1 MIPILFQVNH
11 PNGMALSNV
20 AKAKGQANDEE
31 KVVVDEDSIS
41 SSSEEDR
48 NGDCCHSTC
57 CSYLLHPITAMFS
70 GWKIYLR
77 QEIALTGFALA
88 FTYLTVLGFSG
99 VTAAYFLTQGLRPD
113 IIGLCQGI
121 GAFFGILG
129 TMIFPCLRRLIGT
142 VRTGLFGISMQL
154 SILMFCIVAIVVPS
168 KRISSKASGYY
179 SADCSAFFNN
189 ASNLTTVSYLDVN
202 EVDYH
207 YLQNQNGSLPSPPDD
222 PDLVPDEPGISSALI
237 FMLVGVICCRTGIW
251 LFDLSVQQLLQENVK
266 EEERGVVNGVM
277 KSMMCFNDML
287 NYVLVIAAPRPE
299 DFRILTIISVGMVT
313 LALIFYASYVR
324 KVRGHL
330 FHFVDCLRWCC
341 LGKHKDGESKRLLD
355 RKHANS
361 EPNKA
366 E

>member
-1 MIPILFQVNH
+1 M
-11 PNGMALSNV
+11 LSNV
-20 AKAKGQANDEE
+20 TEDKDQANEE
-31 KVVVDEDSIS
+31 KVVVDEDSLS
-41 SSSEEDR
+41 SSSLTSSEEEQH
-48 NGDCCHSTC
+48 DCCHSTC
-57 CSYLLHPITAMFS
+57 CSCLFNPITTMLS

-121 GAFFGILG
+121 GAVFGILG
-129 TMIFPCLRRLIGT
+129 TAIFPCLRRLIGT
-142 VRTGLFGISMQL
+142 IRTGLVGITMQL
-154 SILMFCIVAIVVPS
+154 SLLMFCIVAIVVPS

-179 SADCSAFFNN
+179 SADCITFFNST
-189 ASNLTTVSYLDVN
+189 SNLTAASYLEVN
-202 EVDYH
+202 EDYH
-207 YLQNQNGSLPSPPDD
+207 YLQRNGSLPFPDD
-222 PDLVPDEPGISSALI
+222 PELVPDGTTISSALI
-237 FMLVGVICCRTGIW
+237 FMLAGVISCRSGIW

-299 DFRILTIISVGMVT
+299 DFQILTIISVGMVT
-313 LALIFYASYVR
+313 LALVFYAAYVR
-324 KVRGHL
+324 KVRSHL
-330 FHFVDCLRWCC
+330 FHFVDCVTKCRHR
-341 LGKHKDGESKRLLD
+341 KRKDGESKRLLD
-355 RKHANS
+355 HNNVNS

>member
-1 MIPILFQVNH
+1 MHH
-11 PNGMALSNV
+11 PNGRALSNV
-20 AKAKGQANDEE
+20 TKDKGQADEE

-41 SSSEEDR
+41 STSLTSSEEEDQQR
-48 NGDCCHSTC
+48 CDCCHSRC
-57 CSYLLHPITAMFS
+57 CSCLLNPITTMFS
-70 GWKIYLR
+70 GWKIYLK

-129 TMIFPCLRRLIGT
+129 TAIFPCLRRLIGT
-142 VRTGLFGISMQL
+142 VRTGLFGITMQL

-168 KRISSKASGYY
+168 KRVSSKASGYY
-179 SADCSAFFNN
+179 SADCSAFFDNT
-189 ASNLTTVSYLDVN
+189 SNLTTVSYLGTN
-202 EVDYH
+202 EDYH
-207 YLQNQNGSLPSPPDD
+207 YAQKNGSLPELPDG
-222 PDLVPDEPGISSALI
+222 PELIPDESTISSALI
-237 FMLVGVICCRTGIW
+237 FMMVGVICCRTGIW

-313 LALIFYASYVR
+313 LALIFYATYVR

-330 FHFVDCLRWCC
+330 FHFVDCFRCIVRC
-341 LGKHKDGESKRLLD
+341 GRRKRKDGEGKRLLD
-355 RKHANS
+355 RNNANS
-361 EPNKA
+361 EPSKA

>member
-1 MIPILFQVNH
+1 V
-11 PNGMALSNV
+11 LSNV
-20 AKAKGQANDEE
+20 AKDKGQPGDEE
-31 KVVVDEDSIS
+31 KVVVDEDSVS
-41 SSSEEDR
+41 SLTSSEEEDR

-57 CSYLLHPITAMFS
+57 CSYLLHPITSMFS

-129 TMIFPCLRRLIGT
+129 TAFFPCLRRLIGT

-154 SILMFCIVAIVVPS
+154 SLLMFCIVAIVVPS
-168 KRISSKASGYY
+168 NRISSKASGYY
-179 SADCSAFFNN
+179 SADCSAFFDNT
-189 ASNLTTVSYLDVN
+189 SNLTTTSYLETTN
-202 EVDYH
+202 YH
-207 YLQNQNGSLPSPPDD
+207 YLQNPNGSLPSPSFPDD
-222 PDLVPDEPGISSALI
+222 PDLVPDEPVISSALI

-251 LFDLSVQQLLQENVK
+251 LFDLSVQQLLQESVK

-299 DFRILTIISVGMVT
+299 DFQILTVISVGMVT
-313 LALIFYASYVR
+313 LALIFYAAYVR

-330 FHFVDCLRWCC
+330 FHFADCFRSVMRCC
-341 LGKHKDGESKRLLD
+341 HGKRKDGESKRLID
-355 RKHANS
+355 RNNANS

>member
-1 MIPILFQVNH
+1 M
-11 PNGMALSNV
+11 
-20 AKAKGQANDEE
+20 
-31 KVVVDEDSIS
+31 VDEDSIS
-41 SSSEEDR
+41 SSSLTSSEEEAEDQHS
-48 NGDCCHSTC
+48 CCCSTC
-57 CSYLLHPITAMFS
+57 CTCLLQPITTMIS

-129 TMIFPCLRRLIGT
+129 TAVFPCMRRLIGT

-189 ASNLTTVSYLDVN
+189 SSNLTTVSYI
-202 EVDYH
+202 EVSEDYH
-207 YLQNQNGSLPSPPDD
+207 YLEMGNGSLPVPSPDD
-222 PDLVPDEPGISSALI
+222 PELIPDEFSISSALI
-237 FMLVGVICCRTGIW
+237 FMLIGVICCRTGIW

-299 DFRILTIISVGMVT
+299 NFQILTIISVGMVT
-313 LALIFYASYVR
+313 LALTFYAAYVR

-330 FHFVDCLRWCC
+330 FHFVDCFKSVTRCGH
-341 LGKHKDGESKRLLD
+341 GKRKDGESKRLLD
-355 RKHANS
+355 RNHVNS

>member
-1 MIPILFQVNH
+1 
-11 PNGMALSNV
+11 
-20 AKAKGQANDEE
+20 
-31 KVVVDEDSIS
+31 
-41 SSSEEDR
+41 
-48 NGDCCHSTC
+48 
-57 CSYLLHPITAMFS
+57 MFS

-121 GAFFGILG
+121 GAVFGILG
-129 TMIFPCLRRLIGT
+129 TAIFPCLRRLIGT

-154 SILMFCIVAIVVPS
+154 SLLMFCIVAIVVPS

-179 SADCSAFFNN
+179 SADCSTYFNST
-189 ASNLTTVSYLDVN
+189 SNLTTVSYLEVN
-202 EVDYH
+202 EDYH
-207 YLQNQNGSLPSPPDD
+207 YLEKNGSLPSPDGPE
-222 PDLVPDEPGISSALI
+222 LIPDEATISSALI

-313 LALIFYASYVR
+313 LALIFYAAYVR

-330 FHFVDCLRWCC
+330 FHFADCFRCMTRC
-341 LGKHKDGESKRLLD
+341 GRGKRKDGESKRLLARNTD
-355 RKHANS
+355 NS
-361 EPNKA
+361 EPNKP